1 MNNKI
6 KIGIVSLS
14 LLGILC
20 LLKGNFIRSES
31 VSVVINEVRCWSADI
46 KRDGYYGS
54 DYIELYNRSD
64 ETISLDGWY
73 LSDDKEHLA
82 KGSLTGVVIEPKSY
96 AVIYADGKGESD
108 NSVAFKISS
117 DGEAVFLSDAE
128 GNLVDHIY
136 VPKQEFGT
144 VYARVYDGAD
154 QWCSMESTTGYRNDD
169 GRKVAEKSL
178 KAPDFSKPSGF
189 YESAFYLSI
198 DASEKETVYY
208 TLDGS
213 IPTETSNIYTESL
226 WIENKSA
233 EENRF
238 RSVKNVV
245 KDWKQYEPDETPA
258 DKAVVVRAMAMDS
271 EGRVSEVVTH
281 TYFVGL
287 DAYEDKNVISL
298 VADPEDLFGENGIYV
313 TGKEYDEAY
322 LLGNSTEEILPNFMK
337 HGRAWEIQG
346 TMEFFT
352 QGALLTNENVG
363 MRVQGNSNREKAQKR
378 FSVYAR
384 KEYSGEEHFQGFSL
398 EDHPVHA
405 FVLNGSNASGL
416 FPNLVNDRSFA
427 VQGTEKCEVFL
438 NGEYWYSVYA
448 LEKYDRYYLEE
459 HYGVDPE
466 NVIIVKDYYSCIEG
480 TEEDYEEYLQLLEY
494 AETTDLSVKENYEQ
508 LEKMMDI
515 QSYID
520 YLCANIYLCN
530 MDVSETKNNVL
541 WKTVEEENNVYGD
554 CRWRWMLYDVDCL
567 AWLNVDHYQV
577 SEKAEV
583 NSFTQ
588 TMRFTGKSMKEW
600 KLYRALK
607 ENETFCEKFVQT
619 FMDMANVNFSLEN
632 VERIFEKY
640 DQNLDLFGDF
650 FEHRFSYIVPYMAE
664 EFGLTGTLENVTLKI
679 NDPESGS
686 ILLNTTKPDLSGKS
700 WTGKYYTDQPI
711 YVTAVPEEGYRF
723 VGWSG
728 SVNAE
733 SSHLKVDVEEQGVV
747 LEAVFEKLR

>member
-1 MNNKI
+1 MT
-6 KIGIVSLS
+6 LS
-14 LLGILC
+14 LTGIIC
-20 LLKGNFIRSES
+20 LLKGNFKTPKNG
-31 VSVVINEVRCWSADI
+31 SVVINEVRCWSADV

-54 DYIELYNRSD
+54 DYIELYNMSD
-64 ETISLDGWY
+64 ETISMDGWG
-73 LSDDKEHLA
+73 LSDDKGHLA

-96 AVIYADGKGESD
+96 AVIYADGKGEDD
-108 NSVAFKISS
+108 NSVGFKISS

-128 GNLVDHIY
+128 GNLVDYIY

-154 QWCSMESTTGYRNDD
+154 QWCVMESTAGYNNEA
-169 GRKVAEKSL
+169 GENVPEKTL
-178 KAPDFSKPSGF
+178 EAPKFSEPSGF

-198 DASEKETVYY
+198 DAAEGETVYY

-213 IPTETSNIYTESL
+213 VPTEDSDIYTESL
-226 WIENKSA
+226 WIENRSA
-233 EENRF
+233 EANKF

-245 KDWKQYEPDETPA
+245 KDWKQYDPDETPV
-258 DKAVVVRAMAMDS
+258 DKAVVIRAMAMDS
-271 EGRVSEVVTH
+271 EGRVSEIVTN

-287 DAYEDKNVISL
+287 DDYEDKNVISL
-298 VADPEDLFGENGIYV
+298 VADAEELFGENGIYV

-322 LLGNSTEEILPNFMK
+322 LSGNSTEEILPNFMK

-346 TMEFFT
+346 TMELFS
-352 QGALLTNENVG
+352 QGTLLTGENIG
-363 MRVQGNSNREKAQKR
+363 MRIQGNSNREKAQKR
-378 FSVYAR
+378 FTVYAR
-384 KEYSGEEHFQGFSL
+384 KEYSGSEHFKGFLL

-416 FPNLVNDRSFA
+416 FPNLVDDRSFA
-427 VQGTEKCEVFL
+427 VQGTAKCEVFL
-438 NGEYWYSVYA
+438 NGEYWYSAYA

-466 NVIIVKDYYSCIEG
+466 NVVIVKDYYSCIEG

-494 AETTDLSVKENYEQ
+494 AETTDLSIRENYEQ
-508 LEKMMDI
+508 LGKMIDI

-530 MDVSETKNNVL
+530 MDISETKNNVL
-541 WKTVEEENNVYGD
+541 WKTVEKENNAYGD

-583 NSFTQ
+583 NPFTQ
-588 TMRFTGKSMKEW
+588 TMRFTGKSIAEW
-600 KLYRALK
+600 KLYGALK
-607 ENETFCEKFVQT
+607 ENEEFCEKFVNT

-632 VERIFEKY
+632 AERIFEKY
-640 DQNLDLFGDF
+640 DQNLDLYGDF

-664 EFGLTGTLENVTLKI
+664 EFGLTGTLEDVTIKN
-679 NDPESGS
+679 NDPEAGV
-686 ILLNTTKPDLSGKS
+686 ILLNTTTPDLSGKLWS
-700 WTGKYYTDQPI
+700 GKYYTDQTI
-711 YVTAVPEEGYRF
+711 SVTAVPEDGYEF

-728 SVNAE
+728 TVN
-733 SSHLKVDVEEQGVV
+733 SDSLSLDVDVEENGIV
-747 LEAVFEKLR
+747 LEAVFEKSMD